1 MPTALAAI
9 LLVACAA
16 SLEPAQNAALDTA
29 TIVPTTPSLGTFA
42 LVEEARKQSIPFAG
56 HLPFGIRA
64 FEASD
69 AGRAPIEHLTGIAIA
84 CSSANKTL

>member
-1 MPTALAAI
+1 VCCLARARTKCRLGHGNNRSYNAI
-9 LLVACAA
+9 PRDAH
-16 SLEPAQNAALDTA
+16 
-29 TIVPTTPSLGTFA
+29 FA